1 MLVNL
6 RFSVV
11 LIVSGAFAGLLGV
24 GWARATQPTVMSAD
38 PKGQIYAPWTMHHV
52 CRDFL
57 IANSLNAADVDGDG
71 FNDYS
76 VIDERRGLMTIVF
89 HPGKGGEVCK
99 EWPRLIL
106 GQTGNPEYA
115 CLGDLD
121 GDSNTDMVVVE
132 GDDLGRGLHPGVRV
146 IWGPAKAKAH
156 DASAWHDGGLITGTD
171 NEQYVYAECHDV
183 DADGA
188 LDIIV
193 GGRRHP
199 VTKLY
204 AGLRWLKGPIDPKR
218 RRDLSQW
225 TTHFIDPECQG
236 GHGFVLADVNL
247 DGRQDLL
254 LANADWDT
262 SIFDRDLC
270 WYENPGPGPAQ
281 FKPWPRHCIWKSTE
295 FYAKPQIG
303 IADYD
308 GDGLPDLV
316 TQTQNSL
323 HLFHR
328 QTKDPAAWKHITL
341 PKPDFIQWIG
351 RPVKLAD
358 LNGDGRPD
366 IVGALIHNDGSLP
379 KDKASVF
386 WLENNG
392 GSPGTWKAYPIKW
405 SDGANTHDQWIGE
418 KWDHLIPLDV
428 DGDGDLDLLG
438 NVEEHFH
445 KGPDGKDVS
454 WFSVVWFEN
463 PLVR

>member
-1 MLVNL
+1 
-6 RFSVV
+6 
-11 LIVSGAFAGLLGV
+11 
-24 GWARATQPTVMSAD
+24 
-38 PKGQIYAPWTMHHV
+38 MHHV

-76 VIDERRGLMTIVF
+76 VIDERRDLITIIF
-89 HPGKGGEVCK
+89 HPGKVGDVRK
-99 EWPRLIL
+99 EWLRIVL
-106 GQTGNPEYA
+106 GQTTNPEYA

-121 GDSNTDMVVVE
+121 GDGNVDMVVVE
-132 GDDLGRGLHPGVRV
+132 GDDMGKGLRPGVRV
-146 IWGPAKAKAH
+146 IWSPDKSKTH
-156 DASAWHDGGLITGTD
+156 DASAWQDGGPIPGTD
-171 NEQYVYAECHDV
+171 NQQYVYAECHDV
-183 DADGA
+183 DADGV

-199 VTKLY
+199 VTKHY
-204 AGLRWLKGPIDPKR
+204 AGLRWLRGPTDPKQ
-218 RRDLSQW
+218 RRDLSKW
-225 TTHFIDPECQG
+225 TTYFIDPDCQG
-236 GHGFVLADVNL
+236 GHGFMLTDVNL

-270 WYENPGPGPAQ
+270 WYENPGPGPTQ
-281 FKPWPRHCIWKSTE
+281 LKSWRRHSIWKSTE
-295 FYAKPQIG
+295 FYPKPQIG
-303 IADYD
+303 VADYD
-308 GDGLPDLV
+308 GDGLTDLV

-323 HLFHR
+323 HLFRR
-328 QTKDPAAWKHITL
+328 QTKEPAAWKHITI
-341 PKPDFIQWIG
+341 PKPDFIQWLG
-351 RPVKLAD
+351 RPVKFAD

-392 GSPGTWKAYPIKW
+392 GSPETWKAYPIKW
-405 SDGANTHDQWIGE
+405 SDGANTRDQWVGE

-438 NVEEHFH
+438 NAEEHFY

-463 PLVR
+463 PLKTVSP